1 MELLKIDNL
10 SKEYKGGTKALSNIS
25 FSINKGEFISI
36 IGPSGA
42 GKSTLL
48 RCINKMIDSTEG
60 KIIFDDVE
68 VNNVNK
74 KELRT
79 LRTKI
84 GMIFQHYNLVERL
97 SVIENVLHGR
107 LGYKSTLQGVIGI
120 YTEEEKKRFIE
131 VMTQKMDKL
140 EGNISLLYNIYLEIY
155 ANPVKNQ
162 LKL

>member
-74 KELRT
+74 K
-79 LRTKI
+79 
-84 GMIFQHYNLVERL
+84 
-97 SVIENVLHGR
+97 
-107 LGYKSTLQGVIGI
+107 
-120 YTEEEKKRFIE
+120 
-131 VMTQKMDKL
+131 
-140 EGNISLLYNIYLEIY
+140 
-155 ANPVKNQ
+155 
-162 LKL
+162 